1 MDEENIECFMELLK
15 QNAQTLAKEL
25 DWFIAVVDVRI
36 QLYFKQETHYHS
48 IEELSPPELST
59 DVSPYAQ
66 LARNYSFAER
76 LTLILALT
84 PHIKPSVL
92 DIFYTKNENYGRGY
106 TEFGGINGDLHS
118 GFLPTGETLSFILA
132 GEDLAKRFE
141 LRTLLSHTHF
151 FYQQNILSLEAK
163 QNKHIEPLWSN
174 PLSISEEYLSLLTLG
189 TEYKATYSSSFPA
202 KPISTSLEWNDL
214 IVEDYLKEELEDITI
229 WIKHNKTLM
238 KDWGLSKHLKRGYRA
253 LFYGPPGTGKTLT
266 ASLIG
271 KKLGL
276 EVYRVDL
283 SLIVSKYI
291 GETQK
296 NLSKVFDQA
305 ESKQWV
311 LFFDEADALFGKR
324 TATSSSNDRNA
335 NQEIAYLLQRI
346 EDYDGIILLASN
358 LKGNLDD
365 AFTRRFQ
372 SMLHFPLPNEQQR
385 HQLWEQAFK
394 APIQLE
400 EKIDFHEIAQQY
412 KISGGAISNVLR
424 YCAIKAIEKNTKTVS
439 LKDIE
444 NGIRKEY
451 QKEGKDF

>member
-1 MDEENIECFMELLK
+1 MDEENSECFMELLT
-15 QNAQTLAKEL
+15 QNAQTLANEL
-25 DWFIAVVDVRI
+25 DWFMAVVDVRI
-36 QLYFKQETHYHS
+36 ELYFKHETKYQS
-48 IEELSPPELST
+48 IEELSPPDLSA

-66 LARNYSFAER
+66 AVRNYSFAER
-76 LTLILALT
+76 LTLILALA
-84 PHIKPSVL
+84 PHIKPSAL
-92 DIFYTKNENYGRGY
+92 DIFYTKNESYARSY
-106 TEFGGINGDLHS
+106 TEFGGISGDSHS

-141 LRTLLSHTHF
+141 ITALLTQTHF
-151 FYQQNILSLEAK
+151 FYHQNILSIGAK
-163 QNKHIEPLWSN
+163 QSTHGESQWSSPLTV
-174 PLSISEEYLSLLTLG
+174 SEEYLSLLTLG
-189 TEYKATYSSSFPA
+189 EEYKAKYSPSFPA
-202 KPISTSLEWNDL
+202 KPITTSLGWDDL
-214 IVEDYLKEELEDITI
+214 VLEDYLKEELEDITV

-238 KDWGLSKHLKRGYRA
+238 QDWGLSKHLKKGYRA

-271 KKLGL
+271 KKIGL

-324 TATSSSNDRNA
+324 TATSSSNDRSA

-365 AFTRRFQ
+365 AFARRFQ

-385 HQLWEQAFK
+385 HQLWKQAFK
-394 APIQLE
+394 APMILE
-400 EKIDFHEIAQQY
+400 EKIDFYQIAQQY
-412 KISGGAISNVLR
+412 KISGGAITNVLR
-424 YCAIKAIEKNTKTVS
+424 HCAIKAVERDTKTIL

-444 NGIRKEY
+444 HGIRKEY
-451 QKEGKDF
+451 RKEGRDF